1 MHCILQFNHLSLCT
15 PHTCTYNQETIEST
29 SNLLANALTNPIC
42 LNAIYHVLA
51 LLCQDK
57 EVSSM
62 ASVLIKNILDD
73 ADVVNKT
80 KTVLMDSAQS
90 VLVNDE
96 VCIASYTC
104 FLCIHISLI
113 CDLLAV
119 GMTEVHF
126 ACTSTPIYTYPHIHT
141 LICTYIHTTIYLMT
155 HDGTDHFAVQGIC
168 HRCHG

>member
-1 MHCILQFNHLSLCT
+1 M
-15 PHTCTYNQETIEST
+15 
-29 SNLLANALTNPIC
+29 LANALTNPIC

-104 FLCIHISLI
+104 FLCIHISLV

-119 GMTEVHF
+119 GMTEVHY
-126 ACTSTPIYTYPHIHT
+126 PHIHIYTYIHLPSHTHT

-168 HRCHG
+168 HRCHGC